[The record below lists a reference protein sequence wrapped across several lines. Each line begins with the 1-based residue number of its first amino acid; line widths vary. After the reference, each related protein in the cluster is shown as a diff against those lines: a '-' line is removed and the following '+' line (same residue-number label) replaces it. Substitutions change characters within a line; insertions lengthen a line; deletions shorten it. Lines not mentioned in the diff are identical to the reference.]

1 MKEIYIEIGQTLK
14 NYRLKRKLSLDKIS
28 NKTKISIENLSNIE
42 NGKLHL
48 IGGQFYQRSFIKS
61 YCNALRL
68 SEKKLLLLFDDTL
81 NKSYEKNEFSQEK
94 EDYLEEIRTPVITEK
109 IPTIPLIVFVTL
121 GLITF
126 FLFNFFKDT
135 GQYGEKI
142 AVIEPKPEQKLS
154 KIEENIID
162 EINDLKKDIP
172 MKQTNLNRVAT
183 NLNFDDIKNYQTQNN
198 KSVIK
203 QIIAKNDVWIEIK
216 DFNENILISTVL
228 KKDEFFKLP
237 NDGRK
242 VIISASN
249 AGSLFLKDGSN
260 NFTDLGSFGEI
271 LDSVQLISLITNH

>member
-1 MKEIYIEIGQTLK
+1 MKEVYIEIGQTLK
-14 NYRLKRKLSLDKIS
+14 NYRLKRKLTLEKIS
-28 NKTKISIENLSNIE
+28 DNTKISIQNLNNIE
-42 NGKLHL
+42 NGNLHL
-48 IGGQFYQRSFIKS
+48 IAGEFYQRSFIKS
-61 YCNALRL
+61 YANALRI
-68 SEKKLLLLFDDTL
+68 SETKILLLFDNTL
-81 NKSYEKNEFSQEK
+81 NKSYEKSEFFQEK
-94 EDYLEEIRTPVITEK
+94 EVHLEKTRTPVITEK
-109 IPTIPLIVFVTL
+109 IPTIPLIVFAAL

-126 FLFNFFKDT
+126 FLFNFFKDI

-162 EINDLKKDIP
+162 EIKDFKKNMP
-172 MKQTNLNRVAT
+172 MKQTNLN
-183 NLNFDDIKNYQTQNN
+183 FDDIEDYQIQNN

-216 DFNENILISTVL
+216 DFNENILISTIL
-228 KKDEFFKLP
+228 QKDEFFKLP

>member
-1 MKEIYIEIGQTLK
+1 MKEVYIEIGQTLK
-14 NYRLKRKLSLDKIS
+14 NYRLKRKLSLEKIS
-28 NKTKISIENLSNIE
+28 NKTKISIQNLNNIE
-42 NGKLHL
+42 NGNLHL
-48 IGGQFYQRSFIKS
+48 IAGEFYQRSFIKS
-61 YCNALRL
+61 YCNALRI
-68 SEKKLLLLFDDTL
+68 SESKILLLFDNTL
-81 NKSYEKNEFSQEK
+81 NKSYEKSEFFQEK
-94 EDYLEEIRTPVITEK
+94 EVHLEKTRTPVITEK
-109 IPTIPLIVFVTL
+109 IPTIPLIVFAAL

-135 GQYGEKI
+135 GQYGEEI

-154 KIEENIID
+154 KIEENITDGIK
-162 EINDLKKDIP
+162 DLKKDIP

-183 NLNFDDIKNYQTQNN
+183 NLNFDDIKNYQIQNN

-216 DFNENILISTVL
+216 DFNENILISTIL

-237 NDGRK
+237 NDGRE

>member
-1 MKEIYIEIGQTLK
+1 MKEVYIEIGQTLK
-14 NYRLKRKLSLDKIS
+14 NYRLKRKLSLEKIS

-42 NGKLHL
+42 NGKFHL
-48 IGGQFYQRSFIKS
+48 IPGEFYQRSFIKS
-61 YCNALRL
+61 YANALRINE
-68 SEKKLLLLFDDTL
+68 SKILLLFDNTL
-81 NKSYEKNEFSQEK
+81 NKSYEKSEFFQEK
-94 EDYLEEIRTPVITEK
+94 EVHLEKTRTPIITEK
-109 IPTIPLIVFVTL
+109 IPTIPLIVFAAL

-135 GQYGEKI
+135 GQYGEEI

-162 EINDLKKDIP
+162 EIKDFKKNMP
-172 MKQTNLNRVAT
+172 MKQTNLN
-183 NLNFDDIKNYQTQNN
+183 FDDIENYQIQNN

-228 KKDEFFKLP
+228 QKDEFFKLP

-271 LDSVQLISLITNH
+271 LDSVQLVSLITNH

>member
-1 MKEIYIEIGQTLK
+1 MKEVYIEIGQTLK
-14 NYRLKRKLSLDKIS
+14 NYRLKRKLSLEKIS

-42 NGKLHL
+42 NGKFHL

-68 SEKKLLLLFDDTL
+68 SEKKLLLLFDNTL
-81 NKSYEKNEFSQEK
+81 NKSYEKSEFFQEK
-94 EDYLEEIRTPVITEK
+94 EVHLEKTRTPIITEK
-109 IPTIPLIVFVTL
+109 IPTIPLIVFAAL

-126 FLFNFFKDT
+126 FLFNFFKDI

-162 EINDLKKDIP
+162 EIKDFKKNMP
-172 MKQTNLNRVAT
+172 MKQTNLN
-183 NLNFDDIKNYQTQNN
+183 FDDIEDYQIQNN

-271 LDSVQLISLITNH
+271 LDSVQLVSLITNH

>member
-1 MKEIYIEIGQTLK
+1 MKEVYIEIGQTLK
-14 NYRLKRKLSLDKIS
+14 NYRLKRKLSLEKIS
-28 NKTKISIENLSNIE
+28 NKTKISIENLNNIE
-42 NGKLHL
+42 NGNLHL
-48 IGGQFYQRSFIKS
+48 IAGEFYQRSFIKS

-68 SEKKLLLLFDDTL
+68 SEKKLLLLFDNTL
-81 NKSYEKNEFSQEK
+81 NKSYGKSEFSEEK
-94 EDYLEEIRTPVITEK
+94 EAHLEKTITPVITEK
-109 IPTIPLIVFVTL
+109 IPTIPLIVFAAL

-126 FLFNFFKDT
+126 FLFNFFKDI

-162 EINDLKKDIP
+162 EIKDLKKDTPI
-172 MKQTNLNRVAT
+172 KQT
-183 NLNFDDIKNYQTQNN
+183 NLNFDDIEDYQIQNN

-271 LDSVQLISLITNH
+271 LDSVQLVSLITNH

>member
-1 MKEIYIEIGQTLK
+1 MKEVYIEIGQTLK
-14 NYRLKRKLSLDKIS
+14 NYRLKRKLSLEKIS
-28 NKTKISIENLSNIE
+28 NKTKISIQNLINIE
-42 NGKLHL
+42 NGNFHL

-162 EINDLKKDIP
+162 EINDHKKDIP

-183 NLNFDDIKNYQTQNN
+183 NLNFDDIKNYQIQNN

-203 QIIAKNDVWIEIK
+203 QIIAKDDVWIEVK

-237 NDGRK
+237 NDGRE

-271 LDSVQLISLITNH
+271 LDSVQLVSLITNH

>member
-14 NYRLKRKLSLDKIS
+14 NYRLKRKLSLEKIS

-68 SEKKLLLLFDDTL
+68 SEKKLLLLFDNTL
-81 NKSYEKNEFSQEK
+81 NKSYGKSEFSQEK
-94 EDYLEEIRTPVITEK
+94 EDHLEKTITPVITEK
-109 IPTIPLIVFVTL
+109 VPTIPLIVFAAL

-126 FLFNFFKDT
+126 FLFNFFKDI
-135 GQYGEKI
+135 GQYGEEI

-162 EINDLKKDIP
+162 EIKDFKKNMP
-172 MKQTNLNRVAT
+172 MKQTNLN
-183 NLNFDDIKNYQTQNN
+183 FDDIEDYQIQNN

-228 KKDEFFKLP
+228 QKDEFFKFS
-237 NDGRK
+237 NDGSEI
-242 VIISASN
+242 IISASN
-249 AGSLFLKDGSN
+249 AGSLFLKDGNN
-260 NFTDLGSFGEI
+260 NFTDLGSFGDI

>member
-1 MKEIYIEIGQTLK
+1 MKEVYIEIGQTLK
-14 NYRLKRKLSLDKIS
+14 DCRLKRKLSLEKIS

-68 SEKKLLLLFDDTL
+68 SEKKLLLLFDNTL
-81 NKSYEKNEFSQEK
+81 NKSYEKSEFFQEK
-94 EDYLEEIRTPVITEK
+94 EVHLEKTRTPVITEK
-109 IPTIPLIVFVTL
+109 VPTIPLIVFAAL

-126 FLFNFFKDT
+126 FLFNFFKDI

-162 EINDLKKDIP
+162 EIKDFKKNMP
-172 MKQTNLNRVAT
+172 MKQTNLN
-183 NLNFDDIKNYQTQNN
+183 FDDIEDYQIQNN

-228 KKDEFFKLP
+228 QKDEFFKLP

-249 AGSLFLKDGSN
+249 AGSLFINDGNN
-260 NFTDLGSFGEI
+260 NFTGLGSFGDI
-271 LDSVQLISLITNH
+271 LDSVQLNSLITNH

>member
-81 NKSYEKNEFSQEK
+81 NKSYEKNEFSQEEVK
-94 EDYLEEIRTPVITEK
+94 EDYLEETRTPVITEK
-109 IPTIPLIVFVTL
+109 VPTIPLIVFAAL

-135 GQYGEKI
+135 GQYGEEI

-162 EINDLKKDIP
+162 EIKDFKKNMP
-172 MKQTNLNRVAT
+172 MKQTNLN
-183 NLNFDDIKNYQTQNN
+183 FDDIEDYQIQNN

-216 DFNENILISTVL
+216 DFNRNILISTVL
-228 KKDEFFKLP
+228 QKDEFFKLP

-260 NFTDLGSFGEI
+260 NFTDLGSFGDI

>member
-28 NKTKISIENLSNIE
+28 YKTKISIENLSNIE
-42 NGKLHL
+42 NGKFHL

-94 EDYLEEIRTPVITEK
+94 EVHLEKTRTPVITEK
-109 IPTIPLIVFVTL
+109 VPTIPLIVFAAL

-135 GQYGEKI
+135 GQYGEEI

-154 KIEENIID
+154 KIEENITDGIK
-162 EINDLKKDIP
+162 DLKKDIP

-183 NLNFDDIKNYQTQNN
+183 NLNFDDIKNYQIQNN

-203 QIIAKNDVWIEIK
+203 QIIAKDDVWIEIK
-216 DFNENILISTVL
+216 DFNENILISTIL

-237 NDGRK
+237 NDGSK

-249 AGSLFLKDGSN
+249 AGSLFLKDGN
-260 NFTDLGSFGEI
+260 NNYTDLGSSGDI
-271 LDSVQLISLITNH
+271 LDSIQLISLITNH

>member
-1 MKEIYIEIGQTLK
+1 M
-14 NYRLKRKLSLDKIS
+14 
-28 NKTKISIENLSNIE
+28 
-42 NGKLHL
+42 
-48 IGGQFYQRSFIKS
+48 
-61 YCNALRL
+61 
-68 SEKKLLLLFDDTL
+68 FDNTL
-81 NKSYEKNEFSQEK
+81 NKSYEKSEFYQEK
-94 EDYLEEIRTPVITEK
+94 EVHLEKTRTPVITEK
-109 IPTIPLIVFVTL
+109 VPTIPLIVFAAL

-126 FLFNFFKDT
+126 FLFNFFKDIV
-135 GQYGEKI
+135 QYGEEI

-162 EINDLKKDIP
+162 EIKDFKKNMP
-172 MKQTNLNRVAT
+172 MKQTNLN
-183 NLNFDDIKNYQTQNN
+183 FDDIEDYQIQNN